1 MGRSALSGSS
11 NGTRPSRIRGISRH
25 PAKGGRPPYARC
37 RTTLVEAVRQ
47 GCYLAAMELK
57 SVPVK
62 SNDVRVPKP
71 EVGSAYLV
79 ERYSADSVKAV
90 ILHPDD
96 FAELQSRAQMLEEA
110 ARPAGLELSEIEVKA
125 HRIAE
130 SREGEVVED
139 EAAVRS
145 LLGL

>member
-1 MGRSALSGSS
+1 
-11 NGTRPSRIRGISRH
+11 
-25 PAKGGRPPYARC
+25 
-37 RTTLVEAVRQ
+37 V
-47 GCYLAAMELK
+47 ELK

-62 SNDVRVPKP
+62 SNDVRIPKP

-96 FAELQSRAQMLEEA
+96 FAELQSRARILEEA
-110 ARPAGLELSEIEVKA
+110 ARPAGFELTDLGAEA
-125 HRIAE
+125 HQIAE
-130 SREGEVVED
+130 SREGELIED

>member
-1 MGRSALSGSS
+1 
-11 NGTRPSRIRGISRH
+11 
-25 PAKGGRPPYARC
+25 
-37 RTTLVEAVRQ
+37 
-47 GCYLAAMELK
+47 MELK
-57 SVPVK
+57 NVPVK

-79 ERYSADSVKAV
+79 ERYNADSVKAV

-96 FAELQSRAQMLEEA
+96 FAELQDRVRILEEA
-110 ARPAGLELSEIEVKA
+110 GRPAGFELTELGAEA
-125 HRIAE
+125 HRTAE
-130 SREGEVVED
+130 SREGELVED

>member
-1 MGRSALSGSS
+1 
-11 NGTRPSRIRGISRH
+11 
-25 PAKGGRPPYARC
+25 
-37 RTTLVEAVRQ
+37 
-47 GCYLAAMELK
+47 MELK

-79 ERYSADSVKAV
+79 GRYSADSVKAV

-96 FAELQSRAQMLEEA
+96 FAELTDRARILEEA
-110 ARPAGLELSEIEVKA
+110 ARPVGFELTDLAAEA
-125 HRIAE
+125 HQIAE
-130 SREGEVVED
+130 SREGELVED

>member
-1 MGRSALSGSS
+1 MDL
-11 NGTRPSRIRGISRH
+11 N
-25 PAKGGRPPYARC
+25 
-37 RTTLVEAVRQ
+37 
-47 GCYLAAMELK
+47 

-96 FAELQSRAQMLEEA
+96 FAELQSRARILEEA
-110 ARPAGLELSEIEVKA
+110 ARPAGFELSELEAKA
-125 HRIAE
+125 HQIAE

-145 LLGL
+145 LLGI

>member
-1 MGRSALSGSS
+1 
-11 NGTRPSRIRGISRH
+11 
-25 PAKGGRPPYARC
+25 
-37 RTTLVEAVRQ
+37 
-47 GCYLAAMELK
+47 MELN
-57 SVPVK
+57 SIPIK

-71 EVGSAYLV
+71 ELGSAYLV

-96 FAELQSRAQMLEEA
+96 FAELQSRARMLEEA
-110 ARPAGLELSEIEVKA
+110 ARPASFELTELGVKA

-130 SREGEVVED
+130 SREGELIDD

-145 LLGL
+145 LLGI

>member
-1 MGRSALSGSS
+1 
-11 NGTRPSRIRGISRH
+11 
-25 PAKGGRPPYARC
+25 
-37 RTTLVEAVRQ
+37 
-47 GCYLAAMELK
+47 MELN
-57 SVPVK
+57 SVSIK

-79 ERYSADSVKAV
+79 ERYSSDSVKAV

-96 FAELQSRAQMLEEA
+96 FAELQSRARILEEA
-110 ARPAGLELSEIEVKA
+110 ARPAGFGLTDLEAKA
-125 HRIAE
+125 HQIAE

-145 LLGL
+145 LLGI

>member
-1 MGRSALSGSS
+1 
-11 NGTRPSRIRGISRH
+11 
-25 PAKGGRPPYARC
+25 
-37 RTTLVEAVRQ
+37 
-47 GCYLAAMELK
+47 MELN
-57 SVPVK
+57 SVSLK

-71 EVGSAYLV
+71 EVGNAYLV
-79 ERYSADSVKAV
+79 ERYNADSVKAV

-96 FAELQSRAQMLEEA
+96 FAEMQSRVRILEEA
-110 ARPAGLELSEIEVKA
+110 ARPAGFELTDLGAKA

-139 EAAVRS
+139 DAAVRS

>member
-1 MGRSALSGSS
+1 
-11 NGTRPSRIRGISRH
+11 
-25 PAKGGRPPYARC
+25 
-37 RTTLVEAVRQ
+37 
-47 GCYLAAMELK
+47 MELRNV
-57 SVPVK
+57 SVK

-71 EVGSAYLV
+71 EVGNAYLV

-96 FAELQSRAQMLEEA
+96 FAELQSRARILEEA
-110 ARPAGLELSEIEVKA
+110 ARPAGFELSDLEAKA
-125 HRIAE
+125 HRLAE

-145 LLGL
+145 LLGI

>member
-1 MGRSALSGSS
+1 
-11 NGTRPSRIRGISRH
+11 
-25 PAKGGRPPYARC
+25 
-37 RTTLVEAVRQ
+37 VE
-47 GCYLAAMELK
+47 LN
-57 SVPVK
+57 SVSLK

-71 EVGSAYLV
+71 ELGNAYLV

-96 FAELQSRAQMLEEA
+96 FAELQNRARLLEEA
-110 ARPAGLELSEIEVKA
+110 ARPASFELTELGAKA

-130 SREGEVVED
+130 SREGELIED

-145 LLGL
+145 LLGI

>member
-1 MGRSALSGSS
+1 
-11 NGTRPSRIRGISRH
+11 
-25 PAKGGRPPYARC
+25 
-37 RTTLVEAVRQ
+37 
-47 GCYLAAMELK
+47 MELK

-71 EVGSAYLV
+71 EIGNAYLV
-79 ERYSADSVKAV
+79 GRYSADSVKAV

-96 FAELQSRAQMLEEA
+96 FAELQSRARILEEA
-110 ARPAGLELSEIEVKA
+110 ARPAGFELTELGAEA
-125 HRIAE
+125 HKIAE
-130 SREGEVVED
+130 SLEGELIED

>member
-1 MGRSALSGSS
+1 
-11 NGTRPSRIRGISRH
+11 
-25 PAKGGRPPYARC
+25 
-37 RTTLVEAVRQ
+37 
-47 GCYLAAMELK
+47 MELK
-57 SVPVK
+57 SVPLK

-71 EVGSAYLV
+71 EVGNAYLV

-96 FAELQSRAQMLEEA
+96 FAELQGRARILEEA
-110 ARPAGLELSEIEVKA
+110 ARPPGFELTELGAKA

-130 SREGEVVED
+130 SREGETIED

-145 LLGL
+145 LLGI

>member
-1 MGRSALSGSS
+1 MDL
-11 NGTRPSRIRGISRH
+11 H
-25 PAKGGRPPYARC
+25 
-37 RTTLVEAVRQ
+37 
-47 GCYLAAMELK
+47 
-57 SVPVK
+57 SVSLK

-71 EVGSAYLV
+71 EVGNAYLV

-96 FAELQSRAQMLEEA
+96 FAELQSRARILEEA
-110 ARPAGLELSEIEVKA
+110 ARPVGFELTDLGAKA

>member
-1 MGRSALSGSS
+1 
-11 NGTRPSRIRGISRH
+11 
-25 PAKGGRPPYARC
+25 
-37 RTTLVEAVRQ
+37 
-47 GCYLAAMELK
+47 MELR
-57 SVPVK
+57 SIPIK

-71 EVGSAYLV
+71 ELGNAYLV

-110 ARPAGLELSEIEVKA
+110 ARPATFELTELGAKA
-125 HRIAE
+125 HQLTE
-130 SREGEVVED
+130 SREGDLIED

-145 LLGL
+145 LLGI

>member
-1 MGRSALSGSS
+1 MD
-11 NGTRPSRIRGISRH
+11 
-25 PAKGGRPPYARC
+25 
-37 RTTLVEAVRQ
+37 
-47 GCYLAAMELK
+47 LK

-71 EVGSAYLV
+71 ELGTAYLV

-96 FAELQSRAQMLEEA
+96 FAELQGRAQMLEEA
-110 ARPAGLELSEIEVKA
+110 AQPVGLALTEVEVKA

-130 SREGEVVED
+130 SPEGGLVED
-139 EAAVRS
+139 EAAVRG
-145 LLGL
+145 LLGI

>member
-1 MGRSALSGSS
+1 
-11 NGTRPSRIRGISRH
+11 
-25 PAKGGRPPYARC
+25 
-37 RTTLVEAVRQ
+37 
-47 GCYLAAMELK
+47 MELK

-96 FAELQSRAQMLEEA
+96 FAELQSRAQILEEA
-110 ARPAGLELSEIEVKA
+110 ARPAGFELTDLGAKA

-130 SREGEVVED
+130 SREGETIED

-145 LLGL
+145 LLGI

>member
-1 MGRSALSGSS
+1 
-11 NGTRPSRIRGISRH
+11 
-25 PAKGGRPPYARC
+25 
-37 RTTLVEAVRQ
+37 
-47 GCYLAAMELK
+47 MELK
-57 SVPVK
+57 SV
-62 SNDVRVPKP
+62 SLQGNDVRVPKP
-71 EVGSAYLV
+71 ELGSAYFV

-96 FAELQSRAQMLEEA
+96 FAELQNRARILEDA
-110 ARPAGLELSEIEVKA
+110 ARPVGFELTDLGAKA

-130 SREGEVVED
+130 SREGAAIED